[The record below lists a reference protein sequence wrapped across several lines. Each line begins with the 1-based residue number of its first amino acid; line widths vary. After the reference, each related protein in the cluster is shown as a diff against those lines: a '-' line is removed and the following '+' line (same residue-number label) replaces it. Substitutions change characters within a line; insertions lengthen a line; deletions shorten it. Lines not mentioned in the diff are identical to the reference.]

1 MTSFPDLLLDHDGPL
16 CVVTLHRPKVLN
28 ALNAS
33 VISQLGQAL
42 TQIAGRADVRAVL
55 LTGAGD
61 RAFVAGADI
70 AAMAALSPT
79 EAQEFSRQGHELG
92 SIMATLPQPIIAVIN
107 GFALGGG
114 LELALACDMLLA
126 SKTAKLGL
134 PEVSLSV
141 IPGFGGTQRLIRR
154 VGPGHAARL
163 IYTGDAIAADEAL
176 RIGLVDGVVEG
187 PALLEEAKTL
197 GRKIATRGPLAVAAA
212 KRALRAAHELS
223 LAEGN
228 LLEQRLFGQLFASQD
243 QKEGMAAFLAKRP
256 PTFTGR

>member
-126 SKTAKLGL
+126 SKTACSFSMTSEIVWA
-134 PEVSLSV
+134 P
-141 IPGFGGTQRLIRR
+141 
-154 VGPGHAARL
+154 
-163 IYTGDAIAADEAL
+163 
-176 RIGLVDGVVEG
+176 
-187 PALLEEAKTL
+187 
-197 GRKIATRGPLAVAAA
+197 
-212 KRALRAAHELS
+212 
-223 LAEGN
+223 
-228 LLEQRLFGQLFASQD
+228 
-243 QKEGMAAFLAKRP
+243 RP
-256 PTFTGR
+256 PCRKKVRWPGTPTVPMVR